1 MVPELLYLLSVPFF
15 AADTEWCCRVAR
27 IFFPNRRNPHNPKDS
42 CNGND
47 G

>member
-1 MVPELLYLLSVPFF
+1 MASIYTS
-15 AADTEWCCRVAR
+15 RVAR
-27 IFFPNRRNPHNPKDS
+27 IFFPDRRNPHNSKDS